1 MNIINLWLA
10 PYIGVYYTCSQNKVC
25 LCCSCYMMS
34 WSDDRLG
41 DDCEMVR
48 LDALRKLH
56 CLELMTPQ
64 LLPVFLTSLSD
75 QHVSIRTEAIAV
87 H

>member
-1 MNIINLWLA
+1 MNIINLPCITHVRRSKRPMLHDEL
-10 PYIGVYYTCSQNKVC
+10 VR
-25 LCCSCYMMS
+25 
-34 WSDDRLG
+34 RLG
-41 DDCEMVR
+41 DDREMVR

-64 LLPVFLTSLSD
+64 LFSVFLPSLSD
-75 QHVSIRTEAIAV
+75 QHASIRTEAIAV